1 MKSIKEL
8 LNHHQEDWSLDQRFY
23 KDESIFDL
31 EKNHIFYDSWIF
43 IGHES
48 QIPNKGDYF
57 VYKLLEEEIIVLR
70 NKENEVKA
78 FFNVCRHRGS
88 RICLEESGNTS
99 RFSCPYHSWTY
110 NLDGKLLAAKS
121 LREGIDKSTLG
132 LHPCNIASVS
142 GMLLINLSDNPQ
154 SLANLQSDLKEPFKM
169 FGFEDLKVAAHK
181 NYPIASNWKLA
192 VENYQQCYHC
202 APAHPE
208 YSLSHS
214 LKIEDEP
221 GFDEAQEKMMENLE
235 SCGLKEFEVNKDF
248 SNKDPNQ
255 EQYAYSRYALFD
267 GYMTGSKDGKPLA
280 PLLGDIKEFNQGCS
294 DFNIGPVSYFLAY
307 CDHIVGYIFTP
318 VSQNQCQCDIYWLVN
333 KDAEE
338 GKDYDKDKLM
348 WLWDVTTY
356 ADETII
362 VNNQK
367 GVNSIKYKSGPYTDK
382 EQSTR
387 RFIKWYLSE
396 LKSHTS

>member
-1 MKSIKEL
+1 MNTIKEL
-8 LNHHQEDWSLDQRFY
+8 LNNQQEDWSLDQKFY
-23 KDESIFDL
+23 KDTSIFDL
-31 EKNHIFYDSWIF
+31 EKHNIFYNSWIF

-48 QIPNKGDYF
+48 QIPNKGDFF
-57 VYKLLEEEIIVLR
+57 VYKLLDEEIIVLR
-70 NKENEVKA
+70 NKENKVKA

-88 RICLEESGNTS
+88 RVCLEEKGNTS

-121 LREGIDKSTLG
+121 LREGIDKSKLG
-132 LHPCNIASVS
+132 LHPCNIESAS

-154 SLANLQSDLKEPFKM
+154 SLKNLQSDLKEPFEM
-169 FGFEDLKVAAHK
+169 FGFKDLKVAAHK

-192 VENYQQCYHC
+192 VENYQECYHC

-221 GFDEAQEKMMENLE
+221 GFDEAQEKMMNNLE
-235 SCGLKEFEVNKDF
+235 SCGLKDIEVNKDF
-248 SNKDPNQ
+248 SNKDTDQ

-280 PLLGDIKEFNQGCS
+280 PLLGNIKEFNQGCS

-318 VSQNQCQCDIYWLVN
+318 TSQDQCQCDIYWLVN

-338 GKDYDKDKLM
+338 NKDYDKEKLM

-367 GVNSIKYKSGPYTDK
+367 GVNSIKYQSGPYTDK

-396 LKSHTS
+396 LKSHAL

>member
-1 MKSIKEL
+1 MNSIKEL

-31 EKNHIFYDSWIF
+31 EKRHIFYDSWIF

-48 QIPNKGDYF
+48 QIQNKGDYF
-57 VYKLLEEEIIVLR
+57 VYKLLDEEIIVLR
-70 NKENEVKA
+70 NKENKVKA

-88 RICLEESGNTS
+88 RICLELSGNTS

-121 LREGIDKSTLG
+121 LREGIDKSSLG

-154 SLANLQSDLKEPFKM
+154 SLENLQSDLKEPFEM
-169 FGFEDLKVAAHK
+169 FGFDDLKVAAHK

-192 VENYQQCYHC
+192 VENYQECYHC

-221 GFDEAQEKMMENLE
+221 GFDEAQEKMMKDLE

-307 CDHIVGYIFTP
+307 CDHVVGYIFTP
-318 VSQNQCQCDIYWLVN
+318 ISQNQCQCDIYWLVN

-338 GKDYDKDKLM
+338 GKDYDKEKLM

-367 GVNSIKYKSGPYTDK
+367 GVNSIKYQSGPYTDK

-396 LKSHTS
+396 LKSHAL

>member
-132 LHPCNIASVS
+132 LHRCNIASVS

-192 VENYQQCYHC
+192 VENYQECYHC

>member
-1 MKSIKEL
+1 MKNIKEL

-192 VENYQQCYHC
+192 VENYQECYHC

-221 GFDEAQEKMMENLE
+221 GFHEAQEKMMENLE

>member
-1 MKSIKEL
+1 MNTIKEL
-8 LNHHQEDWSLDQRFY
+8 LNNQQEDWSLDQKFY
-23 KDESIFDL
+23 KDTSIFDL
-31 EKNHIFYDSWIF
+31 EKHNIFYNSWIF

-48 QIPNKGDYF
+48 QIPNKGDFF
-57 VYKLLEEEIIVLR
+57 VYKLLDEEIIVLR
-70 NKENEVKA
+70 NKENKVKA

-88 RICLEESGNTS
+88 RVCLEEKGNTS

-121 LREGIDKSTLG
+121 LREGIDKSKLG
-132 LHPCNIASVS
+132 LHPCNIESAS

-154 SLANLQSDLKEPFKM
+154 SLKNLQSDLKEPFEM
-169 FGFEDLKVAAHK
+169 FGFKDLKVAAHK

-192 VENYQQCYHC
+192 VENYQECYHC

-221 GFDEAQEKMMENLE
+221 GFDEAQEKMMNNLE
-235 SCGLKEFEVNKDF
+235 SCGLKDIEVNKDF
-248 SNKDPNQ
+248 SNKDPDQ

-280 PLLGDIKEFNQGCS
+280 PLLGNIKEFNQGCS

-318 VSQNQCQCDIYWLVN
+318 TSQDQCQCDIYWLVN

-338 GKDYDKDKLM
+338 NKDYDKESLM

-367 GVNSIKYKSGPYTDK
+367 GVNSIKYQSGPYTDK

-396 LKSHTS
+396 LKSHAL

>member
-1 MKSIKEL
+1 MNTIKEL
-8 LNHHQEDWSLDQRFY
+8 LNNQQEDWSLDQKFY
-23 KDESIFDL
+23 KDTSIFDL
-31 EKNHIFYDSWIF
+31 EKHNIFYNSWIF

-48 QIPNKGDYF
+48 QIPNKGDFF
-57 VYKLLEEEIIVLR
+57 VYKILDEEIIVLR
-70 NKENEVKA
+70 NKENKVKA

-88 RICLEESGNTS
+88 RVCLEEKGNTS

-121 LREGIDKSTLG
+121 LREGIDKSKLG
-132 LHPCNIASVS
+132 LHPCNIESAS

-154 SLANLQSDLKEPFKM
+154 SLKNLQSDLKEPFEM
-169 FGFEDLKVAAHK
+169 FGFKDLKVAAHK

-192 VENYQQCYHC
+192 VENYQECYHC

-221 GFDEAQEKMMENLE
+221 GFDEAQEKMMINLE
-235 SCGLKEFEVNKDF
+235 SCGLKDIEVNKDF
-248 SNKDPNQ
+248 SNKDPDQ

-280 PLLGDIKEFNQGCS
+280 PLLGNIKEFNQGCS

-318 VSQNQCQCDIYWLVN
+318 TSQDQCQCDIYWLVN

-338 GKDYDKDKLM
+338 NKDYDKEKLM

-367 GVNSIKYKSGPYTDK
+367 GVNSIKYQSGPYTDK

-396 LKSHTS
+396 LKSHAL

>member
-1 MKSIKEL
+1 MNTIKEL
-8 LNHHQEDWSLDQRFY
+8 LNNQQEDWSLDQKFY
-23 KDESIFDL
+23 KDTSIFDL
-31 EKNHIFYDSWIF
+31 EKHNIFYNSWIF

-48 QIPNKGDYF
+48 QIPNKGDF
-57 VYKLLEEEIIVLR
+57 FIYKLLDEEIIVLR
-70 NKENEVKA
+70 NKENKVKA

-88 RICLEESGNTS
+88 RVCLEEKGNTS

-121 LREGIDKSTLG
+121 LREGIDKSKLG
-132 LHPCNIASVS
+132 LHPCNIESAS

-154 SLANLQSDLKEPFKM
+154 SLKNLQSDLKEPFEM
-169 FGFEDLKVAAHK
+169 FGFKDLKVAAHK

-192 VENYQQCYHC
+192 VENYQECYHC

-221 GFDEAQEKMMENLE
+221 GFDEAQEKMMNNLE
-235 SCGLKEFEVNKDF
+235 SCGLKDIEVNKDF
-248 SNKDPNQ
+248 SNKDPDQ

-280 PLLGDIKEFNQGCS
+280 PLLGNIKEFNQGCS

-318 VSQNQCQCDIYWLVN
+318 TSQDQCQCDIYWLVN

-338 GKDYDKDKLM
+338 NKDYDKDKLM

-367 GVNSIKYKSGPYTDK
+367 GVNSIKYQSGPYTDK

-396 LKSHTS
+396 LKSHAL

>member
-1 MKSIKEL
+1 MNTIKEL
-8 LNHHQEDWSLDQRFY
+8 LNNQQEDWSLDQRFY
-23 KDESIFDL
+23 KDTSIFDL
-31 EKNHIFYDSWIF
+31 EKHNIFYNSWIF

-48 QIPNKGDYF
+48 QIPNKGDFF
-57 VYKLLEEEIIVLR
+57 VYKLLDEEIIVLR
-70 NKENEVKA
+70 NKENKVKA

-88 RICLEESGNTS
+88 RVCLEEKGNTS

-121 LREGIDKSTLG
+121 LREGIDKSKLG
-132 LHPCNIASVS
+132 LHPCNIESAS

-154 SLANLQSDLKEPFKM
+154 SLKNLQSDLKEPFEM
-169 FGFEDLKVAAHK
+169 FGFKDLKVAAHK

-192 VENYQQCYHC
+192 VENYQECYHC

-221 GFDEAQEKMMENLE
+221 GFDEAQEKMMSNLE
-235 SCGLKEFEVNKDF
+235 SCGLKDIEVNKDF
-248 SNKDPNQ
+248 SNKDPDQ

-267 GYMTGSKDGKPLA
+267 GYLTGSKDGKPLA
-280 PLLGDIKEFNQGCS
+280 PLLGNIKEFNQGCS

-318 VSQNQCQCDIYWLVN
+318 TSQDQCQCDIYWLVN
-333 KDAEE
+333 KDAKEN
-338 GKDYDKDKLM
+338 KDYDKEKLM

-367 GVNSIKYKSGPYTDK
+367 GVNSIKYQSGPYTDK

-396 LKSHTS
+396 LKSHAL

>member
-57 VYKLLEEEIIVLR
+57 VYKLLDEEIIVLR
-70 NKENEVKA
+70 NKDNEVKA

-132 LHPCNIASVS
+132 LHLCNIASVS

-154 SLANLQSDLKEPFKM
+154 SLENLQSDLKEPFEM

-192 VENYQQCYHC
+192 VENYQECYHC

-248 SNKDPNQ
+248 SNKDPDQ

>member
-1 MKSIKEL
+1 MNTIKEL
-8 LNHHQEDWSLDQRFY
+8 LNNQQEDWSLDQKFY
-23 KDESIFDL
+23 KDTSIFDL
-31 EKNHIFYDSWIF
+31 EKHNIFYNSWIF

-48 QIPNKGDYF
+48 QIPNKGDFF
-57 VYKLLEEEIIVLR
+57 VYKLLDEEIIVLR
-70 NKENEVKA
+70 NKENKVKA

-88 RICLEESGNTS
+88 RVCLEEKGNTS

-121 LREGIDKSTLG
+121 LREGIDKSKLG
-132 LHPCNIASVS
+132 LHPCNIESAS

-154 SLANLQSDLKEPFKM
+154 SLKNLQSDLKEPFEM
-169 FGFEDLKVAAHK
+169 FGFKDLKVAAHK

-192 VENYQQCYHC
+192 VENYQECYHC

-221 GFDEAQEKMMENLE
+221 GFDEAQEKMMNNLE
-235 SCGLKEFEVNKDF
+235 SCGLKDIEINKDF
-248 SNKDPNQ
+248 SNKDPDQ

-318 VSQNQCQCDIYWLVN
+318 TSQDQCQCDIYWLVN

-338 GKDYDKDKLM
+338 NKDYDKEKLM

-367 GVNSIKYKSGPYTDK
+367 GVNSIKYQSGPYTDK

-396 LKSHTS
+396 LKSHAL

>member
-1 MKSIKEL
+1 MNTIKEL
-8 LNHHQEDWSLDQRFY
+8 LNNQQEDWSLDQKFY
-23 KDESIFDL
+23 KDTSIFDL
-31 EKNHIFYDSWIF
+31 EKHNIFYNSWIF

-48 QIPNKGDYF
+48 QIPNKGDFF
-57 VYKLLEEEIIVLR
+57 VYKLLDEEIIVLR
-70 NKENEVKA
+70 NKENKVKA

-88 RICLEESGNTS
+88 RVCLQEKGNTS

-121 LREGIDKSTLG
+121 LREGIDKSKLG
-132 LHPCNIASVS
+132 LHPCNIESAS

-154 SLANLQSDLKEPFKM
+154 SLKNLQSDLKEPFEM
-169 FGFEDLKVAAHK
+169 FGFKDLKVAAHK

-192 VENYQQCYHC
+192 VENYQECYHC

-221 GFDEAQEKMMENLE
+221 GFDEAQEKMMNNLE
-235 SCGLKEFEVNKDF
+235 SCGLKDIEVNKDF
-248 SNKDPNQ
+248 SNKDPDQ

-280 PLLGDIKEFNQGCS
+280 PLLGNIKEFNQGCS

-318 VSQNQCQCDIYWLVN
+318 TSQDQCQCDIYWLVN

-338 GKDYDKDKLM
+338 NKDYDKERLM

-367 GVNSIKYKSGPYTDK
+367 GVNSIKYQSGPYTDK

-396 LKSHTS
+396 LKSHAL

>member
-1 MKSIKEL
+1 MNTIKEL
-8 LNHHQEDWSLDQRFY
+8 LNNQQEDWSLDQKFY
-23 KDESIFDL
+23 KDTSIFDL
-31 EKNHIFYDSWIF
+31 EKHNIFYNSWIF

-48 QIPNKGDYF
+48 QIPNKGDFF
-57 VYKLLEEEIIVLR
+57 VYKLLDEEIIVLR
-70 NKENEVKA
+70 NKENKVKA

-88 RICLEESGNTS
+88 RVCLEEKGNTS

-121 LREGIDKSTLG
+121 LREGIDKSKLG
-132 LHPCNIASVS
+132 LHPCNIESAS

-154 SLANLQSDLKEPFKM
+154 SLKNLQSDLKEPFEM
-169 FGFEDLKVAAHK
+169 FGFKDLKVAAHK

-192 VENYQQCYHC
+192 VENYQECYHC

-221 GFDEAQEKMMENLE
+221 GFDEAQEKMMNNLE
-235 SCGLKEFEVNKDF
+235 SCGLKDIEVNKDF
-248 SNKDPNQ
+248 SNKDPDQ

-280 PLLGDIKEFNQGCS
+280 PLLGNIKEFNQGCS

-318 VSQNQCQCDIYWLVN
+318 TSQDQCQCDIYWLVN

-338 GKDYDKDKLM
+338 NKDYDKKKLM

-367 GVNSIKYKSGPYTDK
+367 GVNSININQVPIPIKNKVHDDLLSGT
-382 EQSTR
+382 
-387 RFIKWYLSE
+387 
-396 LKSHTS
+396 

>member
-57 VYKLLEEEIIVLR
+57 VYKLLDEEIIVLR
-70 NKENEVKA
+70 NKDNEVKA

-99 RFSCPYHSWTY
+99 RFACPYHSWTY

-154 SLANLQSDLKEPFKM
+154 SLANLQSDLKEPFEM

-192 VENYQQCYHC
+192 VENYQECYHC

-235 SCGLKEFEVNKDF
+235 SCGLREFEVNKDF

>member
-1 MKSIKEL
+1 MSSIKEL
-8 LNHHQEDWSLDQRFY
+8 LNHHREDWSLDQRFY
-23 KDESIFDL
+23 KDELIFDL
-31 EKNHIFYDSWIF
+31 EKRHIFYDSWIF

-48 QIPNKGDYF
+48 QIQNKGDYF
-57 VYKLLEEEIIVLR
+57 VYKLLDEEIIVLR
-70 NKENEVKA
+70 NKENKVKA

-88 RICLEESGNTS
+88 RICLELSGNTS

-121 LREGIDKSTLG
+121 LRDGIDKSTLG

-154 SLANLQSDLKEPFKM
+154 SLENLQSDLKEPFEI

-192 VENYQQCYHC
+192 VENYQECYHC

-221 GFDEAQEKMMENLE
+221 GFDEAQEKMMKDLE

-307 CDHIVGYIFTP
+307 CDHVVGYIFTP
-318 VSQNQCQCDIYWLVN
+318 ISQNQCQCDIYWLVN

-338 GKDYDKDKLM
+338 GKDYDKEKLM

-367 GVNSIKYKSGPYTDK
+367 GVNSIKYQSGPYTDK

>member
-48 QIPNKGDYF
+48 QISNKGDYF
-57 VYKLLEEEIIVLR
+57 VYKLLDEEIIVLR

-154 SLANLQSDLKEPFKM
+154 SLENLQSDLKEPFKM

-192 VENYQQCYHC
+192 VENYQECYHC

>member
-1 MKSIKEL
+1 MNTIKEL
-8 LNHHQEDWSLDQRFY
+8 LNNQQEDWSLDQKFY
-23 KDESIFDL
+23 KDTSIFDL
-31 EKNHIFYDSWIF
+31 EKHNIFYNSWIF

-48 QIPNKGDYF
+48 QIPNKGDFF
-57 VYKLLEEEIIVLR
+57 VYKLLDEEIIVLR
-70 NKENEVKA
+70 NKENKVKA

-88 RICLEESGNTS
+88 RVCLEEKGNTS

-121 LREGIDKSTLG
+121 LREGIDKSKLG
-132 LHPCNIASVS
+132 LHPCNIESAS

-154 SLANLQSDLKEPFKM
+154 SLKNLQSDLKEPFEM
-169 FGFEDLKVAAHK
+169 FGFKDLKVAAHK

-192 VENYQQCYHC
+192 VENYQECYHC

-221 GFDEAQEKMMENLE
+221 GFDEAQEKMMNNLE
-235 SCGLKEFEVNKDF
+235 SCGLKDIEVNKDF
-248 SNKDPNQ
+248 SNKDPDQ

-280 PLLGDIKEFNQGCS
+280 PLLGNIKEFNQGCS

-318 VSQNQCQCDIYWLVN
+318 TSQDQCQCDLYWLVN

-338 GKDYDKDKLM
+338 NKDYDKEKLM

-396 LKSHTS
+396 LKSHAL

>member
-57 VYKLLEEEIIVLR
+57 VYKLLDEEIIVLR

-154 SLANLQSDLKEPFKM
+154 SLANLQSDLKEPFEM

-192 VENYQQCYHC
+192 VENYQECYHC

-235 SCGLKEFEVNKDF
+235 SCGLREFEVNKDF

-318 VSQNQCQCDIYWLVN
+318 VSQDQCQCDIYWLVN

-338 GKDYDKDKLM
+338 GKDYEKDKLM

>member
-23 KDESIFDL
+23 KDESIFEL

-57 VYKLLEEEIIVLR
+57 VYKLLDEEIIVLR
-70 NKENEVKA
+70 NKDNEVKA

-154 SLANLQSDLKEPFKM
+154 SLENLQSDLKEPFEM

-192 VENYQQCYHC
+192 VENYQECYHC

-318 VSQNQCQCDIYWLVN
+318 VSQNQCQCNIYWLVN

>member
-1 MKSIKEL
+1 MKNIEKL
-8 LNHHQEDWSLDQRFY
+8 LSQHQEDWSLDQEFY
-23 KDESIFDL
+23 KDQSIFNL
-31 EKNHIFYDSWIF
+31 EKKKILFNSWIF

-57 VYKLLEEEIIVLR
+57 LYKLLEEEIIILR
-70 NKENEVKA
+70 NKENEIKA

-88 RICLEESGNTS
+88 RICLNEGGNIKRLT
-99 RFSCPYHSWTY
+99 CPYHSWTF

-132 LHPCNIASVS
+132 LHPCNIESVS

-154 SLANLQSDLKEPFKM
+154 SLENLKSDLSEPFEM
-169 FGFEDLKVAAHK
+169 FGFKDLKVAAHK

-192 VENYQQCYHC
+192 VENYQECYHC
-202 APAHPE
+202 APSHPE

-221 GFDEAQEKMMENLE
+221 GFDEAQEKMMSNLE
-235 SCGLKEFEVNKDF
+235 SCGLKDLEVDKDF
-248 SNKDPNQ
+248 SNKDKDQ

-267 GYMTGSKDGKPLA
+267 GYVTGSEDGKPLA
-280 PLLGDIKEFNQGCS
+280 PLLGNIKDFNQGCS
-294 DFNIGPVSYFLAY
+294 DFNLGPVSYFLAY
-307 CDHIVGYIFTP
+307 CDHVVGYVFTP
-318 VSQNQCQCDIYWLVN
+318 MSLGQCQCDIYWLVN

-338 GKDYDKDKLM
+338 GKDYDKEKLM

-367 GVNSIKYKSGPYTDK
+367 GVDSFKYEPGPYTDK
-382 EQSTR
+382 EKSAR
-387 RFIKWYLSE
+387 RFIKWYLDE
-396 LKSHTS
+396 LS

>member
-57 VYKLLEEEIIVLR
+57 VYKLLDEEIIVLR

-132 LHPCNIASVS
+132 LHRCNIASVS

-154 SLANLQSDLKEPFKM
+154 SLANLQSDLKEPFEM

-192 VENYQQCYHC
+192 VENYQECYHC

-235 SCGLKEFEVNKDF
+235 SCGLREFEVNKDF

>member
-57 VYKLLEEEIIVLR
+57 VYKLLDEEIIVLR

-154 SLANLQSDLKEPFKM
+154 SLANLQSDLKEPFEM
-169 FGFEDLKVAAHK
+169 FGFKDLKVAAHK

-192 VENYQQCYHC
+192 VENYQECYHC
-202 APAHPE
+202 APAPPE

-214 LKIEDEP
+214 LKIADDP

>member
-1 MKSIKEL
+1 MKTIKEL
-8 LNHHQEDWSLDQRFY
+8 LNNQQEDWSLDQKFY
-23 KDESIFDL
+23 KDTSIFDL
-31 EKNHIFYDSWIF
+31 EKHNIFYNSWIF

-48 QIPNKGDYF
+48 QIPNKGDFF
-57 VYKLLEEEIIVLR
+57 VYKLLDEEIIVLR
-70 NKENEVKA
+70 NKENKVKA

-88 RICLEESGNTS
+88 RVCLEEKGNTS

-121 LREGIDKSTLG
+121 LREGIDKSKLG
-132 LHPCNIASVS
+132 LHPCNIESAS

-154 SLANLQSDLKEPFKM
+154 SLKNLQSDLKEPFEM
-169 FGFEDLKVAAHK
+169 FGFKDLKVAAHK

-192 VENYQQCYHC
+192 VENYQECYHC

-221 GFDEAQEKMMENLE
+221 GFDEAQEKMMNNLE
-235 SCGLKEFEVNKDF
+235 SCGLKDIEVNKDF
-248 SNKDPNQ
+248 SNKDPDQ

-280 PLLGDIKEFNQGCS
+280 PLLGNIKEFNQGCS

-318 VSQNQCQCDIYWLVN
+318 TSQDQCQCDIYWLVN

-338 GKDYDKDKLM
+338 NKDYDKEKLM

-367 GVNSIKYKSGPYTDK
+367 GVNSIKYQSGPYTDK

-396 LKSHTS
+396 LKSHAL

>member
-1 MKSIKEL
+1 MNTIKEL
-8 LNHHQEDWSLDQRFY
+8 LNNQQEDWSLDQKFY
-23 KDESIFDL
+23 KDTSIFDL
-31 EKNHIFYDSWIF
+31 EKHNIFYNSWIF

-48 QIPNKGDYF
+48 QIPNKGDFF
-57 VYKLLEEEIIVLR
+57 VYKLLDEEIIVLR
-70 NKENEVKA
+70 NKENKVKA

-88 RICLEESGNTS
+88 RVCLEEKGNTS

-121 LREGIDKSTLG
+121 LREGIDKSKLG
-132 LHPCNIASVS
+132 LHPCNIESAS

-154 SLANLQSDLKEPFKM
+154 SLKNLQSDLKEPFEM
-169 FGFEDLKVAAHK
+169 FGFKDLKVAAHK

-192 VENYQQCYHC
+192 VENYQECYHS

-221 GFDEAQEKMMENLE
+221 GFDEAQEKMMNNLE
-235 SCGLKEFEVNKDF
+235 SCGLKDIEVNKDF
-248 SNKDPNQ
+248 SNKDPDQ

-318 VSQNQCQCDIYWLVN
+318 TSQDQCQCDIYWLVN
-333 KDAEE
+333 KDAKEN
-338 GKDYDKDKLM
+338 KDYDKEKLM

-367 GVNSIKYKSGPYTDK
+367 GVNSIKYQSGPYTDK

-396 LKSHTS
+396 LKSHAL

>member
-1 MKSIKEL
+1 MNTIKEL
-8 LNHHQEDWSLDQRFY
+8 LNNQQEDWSLDQKFY
-23 KDESIFDL
+23 KDTSIFDL
-31 EKNHIFYDSWIF
+31 EKHNIFYNSWIF

-48 QIPNKGDYF
+48 QIPNKGDFF
-57 VYKLLEEEIIVLR
+57 VYKLLDEEIIVLR
-70 NKENEVKA
+70 NKENKVKA

-88 RICLEESGNTS
+88 RVCLEEKGNTS

-121 LREGIDKSTLG
+121 LREGIDKSKLG
-132 LHPCNIASVS
+132 LHPCNIESAS

-154 SLANLQSDLKEPFKM
+154 SLKNLQSDLKEPFEM
-169 FGFEDLKVAAHK
+169 FGFKDLKVAAHK

-192 VENYQQCYHC
+192 VENYQECYHC

-221 GFDEAQEKMMENLE
+221 GFDEAQEKMMNNLE
-235 SCGLKEFEVNKDF
+235 SCGLKDIEVNKDF
-248 SNKDPNQ
+248 SNKDPDQ

-280 PLLGDIKEFNQGCS
+280 PLLGNIKEFNQGCS

-318 VSQNQCQCDIYWLVN
+318 TSQDQCQCDIYWLVN
-333 KDAEE
+333 KDAKEN
-338 GKDYDKDKLM
+338 KDYDKERLM

-367 GVNSIKYKSGPYTDK
+367 GVNSIKYQSGPYTDK

-396 LKSHTS
+396 LKSHAL

>member
-1 MKSIKEL
+1 MKSIKKL
-8 LNHHQEDWSLDQRFY
+8 LNNHQEDWSLDQRFY
-23 KDESIFDL
+23 KDDSIFDL
-31 EKNHIFYDSWIF
+31 EKHHIFFNSWIF

-48 QIPNKGDYF
+48 QIPDKGDYF
-57 VYKLLEEEIIVLR
+57 VYKLLDEEIIVVR
-70 NKENEVKA
+70 NKEKKVKA

-88 RICLEESGNTS
+88 RVCLEKKGNAS

-110 NLDGKLLAAKS
+110 NLDGKLLGAKS

-132 LHPCNIASVS
+132 LHPCNIESVS

-154 SLANLQSDLKEPFKM
+154 SLINLKNDLREPFEM
-169 FGFEDLKVAAHK
+169 FGFKDLKVAAHK

-192 VENYQQCYHC
+192 VENYQECYHC
-202 APAHPE
+202 GPAHPE

-221 GFDEAQEKMMENLE
+221 GFDEAQEKMMNNLE
-235 SCGLKEFEVNKDF
+235 SCGLKDIEVNKDF
-248 SNKDPNQ
+248 SNKDTDQ

-318 VSQNQCQCDIYWLVN
+318 TSQDQCQCDIYWLVN

-338 GKDYDKDKLM
+338 NKDYDKEKLI

-367 GVNSIKYKSGPYTDK
+367 GVNSIKYQPGPYTNK

-396 LKSHTS
+396 LKSHAL

>member
-121 LREGIDKSTLG
+121 LRKGIDKSKLG
-132 LHPCNIASVS
+132 LHPCNIESVS

-154 SLANLQSDLKEPFKM
+154 SLANLQSDLKEPFEM

-192 VENYQQCYHC
+192 VENYQECYHC

-338 GKDYDKDKLM
+338 GKDYEKDKLM

>member
-1 MKSIKEL
+1 
-8 LNHHQEDWSLDQRFY
+8 
-23 KDESIFDL
+23 
-31 EKNHIFYDSWIF
+31 
-43 IGHES
+43 
-48 QIPNKGDYF
+48 
-57 VYKLLEEEIIVLR
+57 
-70 NKENEVKA
+70 
-78 FFNVCRHRGS
+78 
-88 RICLEESGNTS
+88 
-99 RFSCPYHSWTY
+99 
-110 NLDGKLLAAKS
+110 
-121 LREGIDKSTLG
+121 
-132 LHPCNIASVS
+132 
-142 GMLLINLSDNPQ
+142 
-154 SLANLQSDLKEPFKM
+154 M

-192 VENYQQCYHC
+192 VENYQECYHC

-221 GFDEAQEKMMENLE
+221 GFDEAQEKMMKDLE

-307 CDHIVGYIFTP
+307 CDHVVGYIFTP
-318 VSQNQCQCDIYWLVN
+318 ISQNQCQCDIYWLVN

-338 GKDYDKDKLM
+338 GKDYDKEKLM

-367 GVNSIKYKSGPYTDK
+367 GVNSIKYQSGPYTDK

-396 LKSHTS
+396 LKSHAS

>member
-57 VYKLLEEEIIVLR
+57 VYKLLDEEIIVLR
-70 NKENEVKA
+70 NKDNEVKA

-154 SLANLQSDLKEPFKM
+154 SLANLQSDLKEPFEM

-192 VENYQQCYHC
+192 VENYQECYHC

-235 SCGLKEFEVNKDF
+235 SCGLREFEVNKDF

-338 GKDYDKDKLM
+338 GKDYEKDKLM

>member
-1 MKSIKEL
+1 MNTIREL
-8 LNHHQEDWSLDQRFY
+8 LNNQQEDWSLDQKFY
-23 KDESIFDL
+23 KDTSIFDL
-31 EKNHIFYDSWIF
+31 EKHNIFYNSWIF

-48 QIPNKGDYF
+48 QIPNKGDFF
-57 VYKLLEEEIIVLR
+57 VYKLLDEEIIVLR
-70 NKENEVKA
+70 NKENKVKA

-88 RICLEESGNTS
+88 RVCLEEKGNTS

-121 LREGIDKSTLG
+121 LREGIDKSKLG
-132 LHPCNIASVS
+132 LHPCNIESAS

-154 SLANLQSDLKEPFKM
+154 SLKNLQSDLKEPFEM
-169 FGFEDLKVAAHK
+169 FGFKDLKVAAHK

-192 VENYQQCYHC
+192 VENYQECYHC

-221 GFDEAQEKMMENLE
+221 GFDEAQEKMMNNLE
-235 SCGLKEFEVNKDF
+235 SCGLKDIEVNKDF
-248 SNKDPNQ
+248 SNKDTDQ

-280 PLLGDIKEFNQGCS
+280 PLLGNIKEFNQGCS

-318 VSQNQCQCDIYWLVN
+318 TSQDQCQCDIYWLVN
-333 KDAEE
+333 KDAKEN
-338 GKDYDKDKLM
+338 KDYDKEKLM

-367 GVNSIKYKSGPYTDK
+367 GVNSIKYQSGPYTDK

-396 LKSHTS
+396 LKSHAL

>member
-1 MKSIKEL
+1 MNTIKEL
-8 LNHHQEDWSLDQRFY
+8 LNNQQEDWSLDQKFY
-23 KDESIFDL
+23 KDTSIFDL
-31 EKNHIFYDSWIF
+31 EKHNIFYNSWIF

-48 QIPNKGDYF
+48 QIPNKGDFF
-57 VYKLLEEEIIVLR
+57 VYKLLDEEIIVLR
-70 NKENEVKA
+70 NKENKVKA

-88 RICLEESGNTS
+88 RVCIEEKGNTS

-121 LREGIDKSTLG
+121 LREGIDKSKLG
-132 LHPCNIASVS
+132 LHPCNIESAS

-154 SLANLQSDLKEPFKM
+154 SLKNLQSDLKEAFEM
-169 FGFEDLKVAAHK
+169 FGFKDLKVAAHK

-192 VENYQQCYHC
+192 VENYQECYHC

-221 GFDEAQEKMMENLE
+221 GFDEAQEKMMNNLE
-235 SCGLKEFEVNKDF
+235 SCGLKDIEVNKDF
-248 SNKDPNQ
+248 SNKDPDQ

-280 PLLGDIKEFNQGCS
+280 PLLGNIKEFNQGCS

-318 VSQNQCQCDIYWLVN
+318 TSQDQCQCDIYWLVN

-338 GKDYDKDKLM
+338 NKDYDKEKLM

-367 GVNSIKYKSGPYTDK
+367 GVNSIKYQSGPYTDK

-396 LKSHTS
+396 LKSHAL

>member
-1 MKSIKEL
+1 MNTIKEL
-8 LNHHQEDWSLDQRFY
+8 LNNQQEDWSLDQKFY
-23 KDESIFDL
+23 KDTSIFDL
-31 EKNHIFYDSWIF
+31 EKHNIFYNSWIF

-48 QIPNKGDYF
+48 QIPNKGDFF
-57 VYKLLEEEIIVLR
+57 VYKLLDEEIIVLR
-70 NKENEVKA
+70 NKENKVKA

-88 RICLEESGNTS
+88 RVCLEEKGNTS

-121 LREGIDKSTLG
+121 LREGIDKSKLG
-132 LHPCNIASVS
+132 LHPCNIESAS

-154 SLANLQSDLKEPFKM
+154 SLKNLKSDLKEPFEM
-169 FGFEDLKVAAHK
+169 FGFKDLKVAAHK

-192 VENYQQCYHC
+192 VENYQECYHC

-221 GFDEAQEKMMENLE
+221 GFDEAQEKMMNNLE
-235 SCGLKEFEVNKDF
+235 SCGLKDIEVNKDF
-248 SNKDPNQ
+248 SNKDPDQ

-280 PLLGDIKEFNQGCS
+280 PLLGNIKEFNQGCS

-318 VSQNQCQCDIYWLVN
+318 TSQDQCQCDIYWLVN

-338 GKDYDKDKLM
+338 NKDYDKEKLM

-367 GVNSIKYKSGPYTDK
+367 GVNSIKYQSGPYTDK

-396 LKSHTS
+396 LKSHAL

>member
-132 LHPCNIASVS
+132 LHRCNIASVS

-154 SLANLQSDLKEPFKM
+154 SLANLQSDLKEPFEM

-192 VENYQQCYHC
+192 VENYQECYHC

>member
-1 MKSIKEL
+1 MNTIKEL
-8 LNHHQEDWSLDQRFY
+8 LNNQQEDWSLDQKFY
-23 KDESIFDL
+23 KDTSIFDL
-31 EKNHIFYDSWIF
+31 EKHNIFYNSWIF

-48 QIPNKGDYF
+48 QIPNKGDF
-57 VYKLLEEEIIVLR
+57 FIYKLLDEEIIVLR
-70 NKENEVKA
+70 NKENKVKA

-88 RICLEESGNTS
+88 RVCLEEKGNTS

-121 LREGIDKSTLG
+121 LREGIDKSKLG
-132 LHPCNIASVS
+132 LHPCNIESAS

-154 SLANLQSDLKEPFKM
+154 SLKNLKSDLKEPFEM
-169 FGFEDLKVAAHK
+169 FGFKDLKVAAHK

-192 VENYQQCYHC
+192 VENYQECYHC

-221 GFDEAQEKMMENLE
+221 GFDEAQEKMMNNLE
-235 SCGLKEFEVNKDF
+235 SCGLKDIEVNKDF
-248 SNKDPNQ
+248 SNKDPDQ

-280 PLLGDIKEFNQGCS
+280 PLLGNIKEFNQGCS
-294 DFNIGPVSYFLAY
+294 DFNIRPVSYFLAY
-307 CDHIVGYIFTP
+307 CHHIVVYILTP
-318 VSQNQCQCDIYWLVN
+318 TSQDQCQCDIYWLVN

-338 GKDYDKDKLM
+338 NKDYDKEKLM

-367 GVNSIKYKSGPYTDK
+367 GVNSIKYQSGPYTDK

-396 LKSHTS
+396 LKSHAL

>member
-57 VYKLLEEEIIVLR
+57 VYKLLDEEIIVLR

-132 LHPCNIASVS
+132 LHRCNIASVS

-154 SLANLQSDLKEPFKM
+154 SLENLQSDLKEPFEM

-192 VENYQQCYHC
+192 VENYQECYHC

-235 SCGLKEFEVNKDF
+235 SCGLREFEVNKDF

>member
-1 MKSIKEL
+1 MNTIKEL
-8 LNHHQEDWSLDQRFY
+8 LNNQQEDWSLDQKFY
-23 KDESIFDL
+23 KDTSIFDL
-31 EKNHIFYDSWIF
+31 EKHNIFYNSWIF

-48 QIPNKGDYF
+48 QIPNKGDF
-57 VYKLLEEEIIVLR
+57 FIYKLLDEEIIVLR
-70 NKENEVKA
+70 NKENKVKA

-88 RICLEESGNTS
+88 RVCLEEKGNTS

-121 LREGIDKSTLG
+121 LREGIDKSKLG
-132 LHPCNIASVS
+132 LHPCNIESAS

-154 SLANLQSDLKEPFKM
+154 SLKNLQSDLKEPFEM
-169 FGFEDLKVAAHK
+169 FGFIDLKVAAHK

-192 VENYQQCYHC
+192 VENYQECYHC

-221 GFDEAQEKMMENLE
+221 GFDEAQEKMMNNLE
-235 SCGLKEFEVNKDF
+235 SCGLKDIEVNKDF
-248 SNKDPNQ
+248 SNKDPDQ

-280 PLLGDIKEFNQGCS
+280 PLLGNIKEFNQGCS

-318 VSQNQCQCDIYWLVN
+318 TSQDQCQCDIYWLVN

-338 GKDYDKDKLM
+338 NKDYDKEKLM

-367 GVNSIKYKSGPYTDK
+367 GVNSIKYQSGPYTDK

-396 LKSHTS
+396 LKSHAL

>member
-1 MKSIKEL
+1 MKCIKEL
-8 LNHHQEDWSLDQRFY
+8 LNHHQEDWSLAQRFY

-43 IGHES
+43 IGHGS

-57 VYKLLEEEIIVLR
+57 VYKLLDEEIIVLR
-70 NKENEVKA
+70 NKDNEVKA

-132 LHPCNIASVS
+132 LHPCNIVSVS

-154 SLANLQSDLKEPFKM
+154 SLENLQSDLKEPFEM

-192 VENYQQCYHC
+192 VENYQECYHC

-338 GKDYDKDKLM
+338 GKDYEKDKLM

-367 GVNSIKYKSGPYTDK
+367 GVNSIKCKSGPYTDK

>member
-1 MKSIKEL
+1 MNTIKEL
-8 LNHHQEDWSLDQRFY
+8 LNNQQEDWSLDQKFY
-23 KDESIFDL
+23 KDTSIFDL
-31 EKNHIFYDSWIF
+31 EKHNIFYNSWIF

-48 QIPNKGDYF
+48 QIPNKGDFF
-57 VYKLLEEEIIVLR
+57 VYKLLDEEIIVLR
-70 NKENEVKA
+70 NKENKEKA

-88 RICLEESGNTS
+88 RVCLEEKGNTS

-121 LREGIDKSTLG
+121 LREGIDKSKLG
-132 LHPCNIASVS
+132 LHPCNIESAS

-154 SLANLQSDLKEPFKM
+154 SLKNLQSDLKEPFEM
-169 FGFEDLKVAAHK
+169 FGFKDLKVAAHK

-192 VENYQQCYHC
+192 VENYQECYHC

-221 GFDEAQEKMMENLE
+221 GFDEAQEKMMNNLE
-235 SCGLKEFEVNKDF
+235 SCGLKDIEVNKDF
-248 SNKDPNQ
+248 SNKDPDQ

-280 PLLGDIKEFNQGCS
+280 PLLGNIREFNQGCS

-318 VSQNQCQCDIYWLVN
+318 TSQDQCQCDIYWLVN
-333 KDAEE
+333 KDAKEN
-338 GKDYDKDKLM
+338 KDYDKEKLM

-367 GVNSIKYKSGPYTDK
+367 GVNSIKYQSGPYTDK

-396 LKSHTS
+396 LKSHAL

>member
-1 MKSIKEL
+1 MNTIKEL
-8 LNHHQEDWSLDQRFY
+8 LNNQQEDWSLDQKFY
-23 KDESIFDL
+23 KDTSIFDL
-31 EKNHIFYDSWIF
+31 EKHNIFYNSWIF

-48 QIPNKGDYF
+48 QIPNKGDFF
-57 VYKLLEEEIIVLR
+57 VYKLLDEEIIVLR
-70 NKENEVKA
+70 NKENKVKA

-88 RICLEESGNTS
+88 RVCLEEKGNTS

-121 LREGIDKSTLG
+121 LREGIDKSKLG
-132 LHPCNIASVS
+132 LHPCNIESAS

-154 SLANLQSDLKEPFKM
+154 SLKNLQSDLKEPFEM
-169 FGFEDLKVAAHK
+169 FGFKDLKVAAHK

-192 VENYQQCYHC
+192 VENYQECYHC

-221 GFDEAQEKMMENLE
+221 GFDEAQEKMMNNLE
-235 SCGLKEFEVNKDF
+235 SCGLKDIEVNKDF
-248 SNKDPNQ
+248 SNKDPDQ

-318 VSQNQCQCDIYWLVN
+318 TSQDQCQCDIYWLVN

-338 GKDYDKDKLM
+338 NKDYDKESLM

-367 GVNSIKYKSGPYTDK
+367 GVNSIKYQSGPYTDK

-396 LKSHTS
+396 LKSHAL